1 MIEPSRVREEGLL
14 QEFKADLHIHTC
26 LSPCGDWEMTP
37 RRIIQQ
43 SVAAGLGLIAICDHN
58 TCENA
63 AMAMQEGRRRGLAVL
78 PGMEVCSREEVHLLA
93 LFGDMEHVR
102 DLQSIVYAHLTGENR
117 PDVFG
122 YQIIAD
128 ETDHVLGENPRL
140 LIGATGLSLEQ
151 IVSHTHARRGLALCS
166 HVDRPANS
174 ILSQLGLIPP
184 DLEVDG
190 VEVSPRTPLATARQV
205 LPAIGL
211 RPCVTSSDAHA
222 LADIGRAHTV
232 LRMAAPTLEE
242 LALALRGEFRRE
254 IVV

>member
-1 MIEPSRVREEGLL
+1 ML

-26 LSPCGDWEMTP
+26 LSPCADWEMTP
-37 RRIIQQ
+37 RRIIRQ
-43 SVAAGLGLIAICDHN
+43 SLAAGLGLIAVCDHN

-63 AMAMQEGRRRGLAVL
+63 AVALQEGRRHGVAVL

-93 LFGDMEHVR
+93 LFGDMEHVL

-117 PDVFG
+117 PDIFG

-128 ETDHVLGENPRL
+128 ETDHVLGENRRL

-166 HVDRPANS
+166 HVDRPANG

-190 VEVSPRTPLATARQV
+190 VEVSHRTPLATARQV
-205 LPAIGL
+205 LPAIGP

-242 LALALRGEFRRE
+242 LALALRGEFGRE
-254 IVV
+254 IVI